1 MAPAAPIVGH
11 SAGFLAGLAWLN
23 LAWLGLVGLIGFGL
37 ALLAYWLG
45 LACSNFVWLF
55 DLLIGFLAYLLIGLL
70 A

>member
-11 SAGFLAGLAWLN
+11 SAGFLAGFLAWLN

-45 LACSNFVWLF
+45 LFYNDSHDVPPNNS
-55 DLLIGFLAYLLIGLL
+55 
-70 A
+70 